1 VATVDEDRVPTVDG
15 SLVEDARRVQPT
27 VVTVRR
33 RIHRHPELGLEVP
46 RTQSVVLE
54 ALDGLG
60 LDVSV
65 GVRTT
70 SVVAVLD
77 GGRPG
82 PTTLLRGDMDG
93 LPLVED
99 TGLDYA
105 SEVEGAMHACGHDAH
120 VAMLVGAARVLADRR
135 GELAGR
141 VVLMF
146 QPGEEWGGGAQVM
159 LEEGLLERHGPI
171 DRAFAIHIGPM
182 LPSGKV
188 ATRGGTLL
196 ASADE
201 FRIVVTGR
209 GGHASM
215 PHDAVDPVPVAC
227 EIVTA
232 LQSMVTR
239 RLPIFDP
246 AVVTVGRITAGTT
259 ANVIPETAEIEV
271 TVRTVSEA
279 TRVLALDGLG
289 RVVSGVASAH
299 LCAARIDPLGVAYPV
314 TVNDDAS
321 AARAVEVAT
330 GLLGP
335 DRVIVMPSP
344 VMGAEDWSFVLQ
356 RVTGS
361 MAFLGAAPAGV
372 ADPAPNHS
380 NRMVMDESAM
390 ATGVALH
397 AAMALQP
404 A

>member
-1 VATVDEDRVPTVDG
+1 MDESRVPTVDV
-15 SLVEDARRVQPT
+15 SLLDDARLLQAT
-27 VVTVRR
+27 VVEVRR
-33 RIHRHPELGLEVP
+33 RIHRHPELGLELP
-46 RTQSVVLE
+46 GTQSVVLE

-60 LDVSV
+60 LDVSL
-65 GVRTT
+65 GERTT

-77 GGRPG
+77 GGHPG

-93 LPLVED
+93 LPLVEH

-120 VAMLVGAARVLADRR
+120 VAMLVGAARLLSGVA
-135 GELAGR
+135 ASW
-141 VVLMF
+141 
-146 QPGEEWGGGAQVM
+146 PGAWCSCSSRARSGVGGAQVM

-171 DRAFAIHIGPM
+171 DRAFAIHVAPM
-182 LPSGKV
+182 VPSGWV
-188 ATRGGTLL
+188 ATRAGTLM

-299 LCAARIDPLGVAYPV
+299 LCSARIDPLGVAYPV
-314 TVNDDAS
+314 TVNDDAA

-335 DRVIVMPSP
+335 DRVTAMPSP

-356 RVTGS
+356 RVAGS
-361 MAFLGAAPAGV
+361 MAFLGAAPPGV

-380 NRMVMDESAM
+380 NRMVIDEPAM